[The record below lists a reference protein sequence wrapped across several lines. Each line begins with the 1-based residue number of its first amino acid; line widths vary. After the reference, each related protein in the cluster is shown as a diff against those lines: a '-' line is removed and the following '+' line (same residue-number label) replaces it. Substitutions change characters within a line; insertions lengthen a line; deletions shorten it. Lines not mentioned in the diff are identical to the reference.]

1 MANKLLLKESI
12 DKLKRSNEIIL
23 GRLRNVTDKKK
34 IEELNNTIAR
44 NNSMIL
50 DYEYQLN
57 TN

>member
-23 GRLRNVTDKKK
+23 GRLSNVTDKKK

>member
-1 MANKLLLKESI
+1 MANKLLLKQSI

-23 GRLRNVTDKKK
+23 GRLRKVTDKKK

-50 DYEYQLN
+50 DYEFQLN
-57 TN
+57 EN

>member
-12 DKLKRSNEIIL
+12 DKLKRNNEIIL
-23 GRLRNVTDKKK
+23 SRLRKVKDKKK

-50 DYEYQLN
+50 DYEFQLN
-57 TN
+57 EN

>member
-34 IEELNNTIAR
+34 IDELNNTIAR

>member
-12 DKLKRSNEIIL
+12 NKLKRNNDIIL
-23 GRLRNVTDKKK
+23 GRLRKVKDKKK

-50 DYEYQLN
+50 DYEFQLN
-57 TN
+57 EN